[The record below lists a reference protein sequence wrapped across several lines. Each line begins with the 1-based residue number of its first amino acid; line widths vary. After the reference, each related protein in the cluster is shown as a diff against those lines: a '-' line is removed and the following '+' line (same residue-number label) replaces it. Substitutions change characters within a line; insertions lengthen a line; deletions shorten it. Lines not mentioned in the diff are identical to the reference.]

1 MIINKFIG
9 DVFVREVVCQKVEYT
24 TIDHESGYDY
34 DILEVYDES
43 NKLINDYDPKLLRR
57 EIDAI
62 LKDLF

>member
-34 DILEVYDES
+34 DILEVYDDKGVIITDFDE
-43 NKLINDYDPKLLRR
+43 KLLRR